1 MQGATVC
8 RNGFDADT
16 SLPKNLSPTNWA
28 ERARPPVHTRMSV
41 AGTRKR
47 NRNKNK
53 RNKMKGGNMN

>member
-16 SLPKNLSPTNWA
+16 ALPRNLSPTNWA

-41 AGTRKR
+41 AGTKK
-47 NRNKNK
+47 RNKNK
-53 RNKMKGGNMN
+53 NKNKKDKN

>member
-16 SLPKNLSPTNWA
+16 ALPRNLSPTNWA

-41 AGTRKR
+41 ACTTK
-47 NRNKNK
+47 RNKNK
-53 RNKMKGGNMN
+53 KNKN